1 MAVQTKYLITHKKSL
16 NIAISGLSAGGMSKF
31 LSDFGFTHLIFVGI
45 YTQGVLFN
53 SASIDFIDMLLIS
66 VNIVTLM
73 VFASF
78 MYENRVFVYYAEL
91 IRSIAVLLL
100 ISIGYFNFMPEII
113 LGYTVLSALI
123 SGAIVFKDRFLSP
136 SEAH

>member
-1 MAVQTKYLITHKKSL
+1 
-16 NIAISGLSAGGMSKF
+16 
-31 LSDFGFTHLIFVGI
+31 
-45 YTQGVLFN
+45 
-53 SASIDFIDMLLIS
+53 MLLIS

-136 SEAH
+136 SEAR